1 LGIRHSASPLTPPDS
16 RSSEHLP
23 APASSPGPDETAIAY
38 VALGSN
44 LGDRRGHL
52 EAAFAALAAL
62 PGTRLLE
69 RSAIFETPPFGPPGQ
84 QNYFNAA
91 ASLAT
96 ALSPLALLDALLAI
110 EQSRG
115 RVRLE
120 RWGPRTLDLD
130 LLLHGDAIIRE
141 TRLTLPHPEMLRRA
155 FVLVPLHDLA
165 PRLVIDGLPVAR
177 HLSSLDQ
184 TGIHRLS
191 C

>member
-1 LGIRHSASPLTPPDS
+1 LAIFALKSSVPSA
-16 RSSEHLP
+16 
-23 APASSPGPDETAIAY
+23 ATAYI
-38 VALGSN
+38 ALGSN

-62 PGTRLLE
+62 PGTRLLA

-84 QNYFNAA
+84 QNYFNAV

-96 ALSPLALLDALLAI
+96 TLSPLSLLDELLAI

-115 RVRLE
+115 RVRRE

-130 LLLHGDAIIRE
+130 LLLYGDAIIHE
-141 TRLTLPHPEMLRRA
+141 TRLTLPHPEMLKRA
-155 FVLVPLHDLA
+155 FVLAPLHDLA
-165 PRLVIDGLPVAR
+165 PELIIAGRSIGQ

-184 TGIHRLS
+184 AGIHRLPA
-191 C
+191 

>member
-1 LGIRHSASPLTPPDS
+1 MPSATA
-16 RSSEHLP
+16 
-23 APASSPGPDETAIAY
+23 APATAY

-52 EAAFAALAAL
+52 EAAFASLAAL
-62 PGTRLLE
+62 PGTRLLG
-69 RSAIFETPPFGPPGQ
+69 RSAVFETPPFGPPGQ

-96 ALSPLALLDALLAI
+96 TLAPLALLDSLLSI

-115 RVRLE
+115 RVRRE

-130 LLLHGDAIIRE
+130 LLLHGDAIIQE
-141 TRLTLPHPEMLRRA
+141 PRLTLPHPEMLRRA

-165 PRLVIDGLPVAR
+165 PELVLAGRPIGQ
-177 HLSSLDQ
+177 HLLALDQ
-184 TGIHRLS
+184 TGIHRLPV
-191 C
+191 